1 MLTTGWR
8 DVMCCAGTQE
18 AQQQQQDK
26 QTCRLAEIKP
36 KAESLSLVEVTGTN
50 DKVKNFLNRYPPPN
64 SPSYSSGSLLFLTT
78 GPTNLQ
84 PLRLLGLEV
93 EDQILIFQL
102 FTNYYEMEVR
112 QFSP

>member
-1 MLTTGWR
+1 VPTGR
-8 DVMCCAGTQE
+8 DQ
-18 AQQQQQDK
+18 AQGGK
-26 QTCRLAEIKP
+26 
-36 KAESLSLVEVTGTN
+36 SVTGRGHGN
-50 DKVKNFLNRYPPPN
+50 KRQSEELSQSVPPN

-112 QFSP
+112 QFSPSTLILDKERA